1 MGNMQK
7 VIRAVYSGGV
17 FKPLVKVNLPKGEK
31 VEIEIKEQKVKKI
44 TSLRGIWRGIQIN
57 EEDIEKVKHIWDKG
71 VENEVKVLEEETGA

>member
-17 FKPLVKVNLPKGEK
+17 FKPLVNVNLPEGEK

-44 TSLRGIWRGIQIN
+44 TSLRGIWKGIQIT
-57 EEDIEKVKHIWDKG
+57 EEDIKKVKHIWDKG